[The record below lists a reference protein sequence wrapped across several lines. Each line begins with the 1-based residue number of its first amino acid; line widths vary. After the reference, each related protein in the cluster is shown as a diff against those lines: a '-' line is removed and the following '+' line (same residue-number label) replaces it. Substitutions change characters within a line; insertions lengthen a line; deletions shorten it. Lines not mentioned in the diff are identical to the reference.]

1 MSELACQSDHSFYV
15 VGGTLKRDAAS
26 YIERDADR
34 QLFLA
39 LENHEVCYVL
49 TPRQMG
55 KSSLMVRTAARLR
68 ETKVAV
74 AALDLTAFGQN
85 LTREQWYYGLI
96 DRVGRQLH
104 CEDEVEDAW
113 LEWENVSPLQRWIRT
128 LRDVVLMHCR
138 GAVVI
143 FIDEID
149 TIRSLP
155 FSTDEFFAGIREL
168 YNRRSEETDLDR
180 LTFCLLGVATPS
192 DLIRDT
198 RTTPFNVGRRIE
210 LTDFSE
216 DEAAPLA
223 RGLPGEDSH
232 RQKLL
237 KRILHW
243 TGGHPYLTQRFCHA
257 VAEAKEFH
265 SPTSVDQIC
274 SDLFLAYRARQRD
287 DNLLFVRER
296 LLRSEVET
304 AGLLTLYGKIRNNK
318 RVNDD
323 ETNPLITVL
332 RLSGITRVDQ
342 GVLKV
347 RNRVYYH
354 VFDDAW
360 VTSNLP
366 DAELQRQRIAYR
378 QGMKRAAAI
387 AAPVLALVVAGVG
400 WEKLYRAEGMPDVPF
415 TPPEPP
421 AFWLSGALRSSQQAG
436 MGTLLVNAG
445 DRNVTI
451 FVNDQQYG
459 LTTKTGQMQVPGLLP
474 GTYRIRVEKP
484 GYQALTQQAKIIKDS
499 ETQIRFKLQPAIIIG
514 KLLIQ
519 SAPPGTGVRVDER
532 YVGNTGEDGTFSMN
546 VAPGEHTIELAKEG
560 FLTTRTKEQL
570 KLGTPLLVNGSLHQ
584 DEELRDWAALTN
596 SKDPQAFQEFLRQHP
611 HSRFAERV
619 RGKAEQLEWQ
629 MIKDRDD
636 LQTLDALDA
645 FLKRYPVGQFRDA
658 ARIKVQQI
666 QAEQMDW
673 RMAANNKDPVALQ
686 QFLTKYPA
694 SPYAQ
699 EARAALKEA
708 IRRKAEESIL
718 TVLKQYEQAYNN
730 QDIDALSA
738 MWPSWPES
746 KKKAT
751 QIKFREAQAVSLTLQ
766 VDRHQLVI
774 DESGET
780 ASVKGREL
788 LKWTKKDQSTSD
800 DEYPFLI
807 ELAYEGRRWVI
818 VKGL

>member
-1 MSELACQSDHSFYV
+1 
-15 VGGTLKRDAAS
+15 
-26 YIERDADR
+26 
-34 QLFLA
+34 
-39 LENHEVCYVL
+39 
-49 TPRQMG
+49 MG

-104 CEDEVEDAW
+104 CEAEVEDAW
-113 LEWENVSPLQRWIRT
+113 LEWKNVSPLQRWIRT
-128 LRDVVLMHCR
+128 LRDVVLVHCR

-223 RGLPGEDSH
+223 RGLPGENSH

-237 KRILHW
+237 RRILHW

-257 VAEAKEFH
+257 LAEAKESH
-265 SPTSVDQIC
+265 SPTTVDQIC

-296 LLRSEVET
+296 MLRSEVET
-304 AGLLTLYGKIRNNK
+304 AGLLTLYGRIRSNK

-366 DAELQRQRIAYR
+366 DAELRRQRIAYR

-387 AAPVLALVVAGVG
+387 AFPVLALAVIVIG
-400 WEKLYRAEGMPDVPF
+400 WEKLYRAETMPDVPF

-436 MGTLLVNAG
+436 VGTLLVDAG

-459 LTTKTGQMQVPGLLP
+459 LTTKIGQMRVPGLLP
-474 GTYRIRVEKP
+474 GIYRIRVEKP

-499 ETQIRFKLQPAIIIG
+499 ETQITFKLQPAIIVG

-519 SAPPGTGVRVDER
+519 GAPPGTSVRVDER
-532 YVGNTGEDGTFSMN
+532 YVGSTGGDGTFSMN
-546 VAPGEHTIELAKEG
+546 VAPGEHTIELVKEG
-560 FLTTRTKEQL
+560 FLTTKTKEQL
-570 KLGTPLLVNGSLHQ
+570 NLGTPLLVNGSLRQ
-584 DEELRDWAALTN
+584 DEELRDWLALTN
-596 SKDPQAFQEFLRQHP
+596 SQDLQAFQEFLRQHP
-611 HSRFAERV
+611 HSRFVASARD
-619 RGKAEQLEWQ
+619 KAEQLEWQ

-666 QAEQMDW
+666 QAEQMEW
-673 RMAANNKDPVALQ
+673 RMAATSKDPVALQ
-686 QFLTKYPA
+686 QFLDKYPA

-699 EARAALKEA
+699 EARAALKDG
-708 IRRKAEESIL
+708 IRRKAEEAIL
-718 TVLKQYEQAYNN
+718 NVLKQYEQAYNN

-751 QIKFREAQAVSLTLQ
+751 QIKFREAQAVRLTLQ

-780 ASVKGREL
+780 ASVKGRGL
-788 LKWTKKDQSTSD
+788 LRWTKKDQSTSD

-807 ELAYEGRRWVI
+807 ELAYEGGRWII

>member
-1 MSELACQSDHSFYV
+1 MSELACQSDHPFYV
-15 VGGTLKRDAAS
+15 IGGTLRRDAAS

-34 QLFLA
+34 QLFIA
-39 LENHEVCYVL
+39 LENHEICYVL

-68 ETKVAV
+68 EAKVAV
-74 AALDLTAFGQN
+74 AVLDLTAFGQN

-113 LEWENVSPLQRWIRT
+113 LEGKYVSPLQRWIHT
-128 LRDVVLMHCR
+128 LRDVVLVHCR
-138 GAVVI
+138 GAVVV

-216 DEAAPLA
+216 DEAAPLSQGL
-223 RGLPGEDSH
+223 RGENSH

-243 TGGHPYLTQRFCHA
+243 TGGHPYLTQRLCHA
-257 VAEAKEFH
+257 VAEAKDSH
-265 SPTSVDQIC
+265 SLRIVDQIC
-274 SDLFLAYRARQRD
+274 RDLFLAYRARERD

-296 LLRSEVET
+296 MLRSEVET
-304 AGLLTLYGKIRNNK
+304 AGLLTLYGRIRTNK

-366 DAELQRQRIAYR
+366 DAELRRQRVAYW

-387 AAPVLALVVAGVG
+387 AVPVLALVVGIG
-400 WEKLYRAEGMPDVPF
+400 WEKLYRAETMPDVPF
-415 TPPEPP
+415 PPPEPP
-421 AFWLSGALRSSQQAG
+421 AFWLSGVLRSSQQAG
-436 MGTLLVNAG
+436 VGALLVNAG

-459 LTTKTGQMQVPGLLP
+459 LTTKIGQMRVPGLLP
-474 GTYRIRVEKP
+474 GFYRIRVEKP

-499 ETQIRFKLQPAIIIG
+499 ETQITFKLQPAVIVG

-519 SAPPGTGVRVDER
+519 GAPPGTSVRVDEL
-532 YVGNTGEDGTFSMN
+532 YVGSAGDDGTFSMN
-546 VAPGEHTIELAKEG
+546 VSPGEHTIELAKEG
-560 FLTTRTKEQL
+560 FLTARTKEQL
-570 KLGTPLLVNGSLHQ
+570 KLGTPLLVSGSLRQ

-596 SKDPQAFQEFLRQHP
+596 SKDLQAFQEFLRQHP
-611 HSRFAERV
+611 RSRFAEKA

-673 RMAANNKDPVALQ
+673 RMAATSNDHVALQ
-686 QFLTKYPA
+686 QFLNKYPA

-708 IRRKAEESIL
+708 IRRKGEEAIL
-718 TVLKQYEQAYNN
+718 NVLKQYEQAYNN

-788 LKWTKKDQSTSD
+788 LRWTKKDQSTSD

-807 ELAYEGRRWVI
+807 QLAYEGGRWII
-818 VKGL
+818 VKGF